1 LVLGQAGT
9 PVLLPDKFALSEPY
23 PNPFNSRTC
32 ISYAL
37 PEGTQM
43 RLAAFDLTGRRT
55 AVIFE
60 GVKAAGYYEAIWEA
74 EIMPVGIYLVRLT
87 TATGYEAVQKAVI
100 IK

>member
-1 LVLGQAGT
+1 
-9 PVLLPDKFALSEPY
+9 
-23 PNPFNSRTC
+23 
-32 ISYAL
+32 
-37 PEGTQM
+37 M

-74 EIMPVGIYLVRLT
+74 EIMPAGIYLVKLT
-87 TATGYEAVQKAVI
+87 TAAGYEAVQKAVI